1 MTTPI
6 VLFLV
11 FGACFGLATFS
22 RRHLFSE
29 GPTRRHEGDGAGAWR
44 DRALWVLTCTCLWP
58 IMALTGLYSMW
69 ILARRRAVA
78 ARKPRDAGPP

>member
-1 MTTPI
+1 MTTSI

-29 GPTRRHEGDGAGAWR
+29 GPTRRHDGDGTGAWR

-69 ILARRRAVA
+69 ILARRRASA
-78 ARKPRDAGPP
+78 ARKAGDAGPP